1 MSSNEIQHN
10 SPSGD
15 KTKPE
20 SRRVLL
26 VDDEPAICF
35 AYSKL
40 LECEK
45 FGFDVCDNVEAA
57 LALLKNYFYFAVVSD
72 VRFAGSDNEDGVCFV
87 SAVRKECPQAK
98 IMLVT
103 GYGSDELKKKALALG
118 VSHYIEKPVCPTL
131 ILDILRKFSDEVC
144 GAFS

>member
-1 MSSNEIQHN
+1 MISKEIQYN

-15 KTKPE
+15 DMKLE
-20 SRRVLL
+20 SHRVLL

-40 LECEK
+40 LESEQ
-45 FGFDVCDNVEAA
+45 FGFDICDCVEAA
-57 LALLKNYFYFAVVSD
+57 IALLKNNDYFAVISD

-87 SAVRKECPQAK
+87 SVVRKERPQAK
-98 IMLVT
+98 VLLVT

-131 ILDILRKFSDEVC
+131 ILGILRNFSDAAC
-144 GAFS
+144 AFI